1 MDSNEVRDLAK
12 LLSHVIRLQMVT
24 VHKRMEEQG
33 FCRSQPGIIHVLSKH
48 DGMTQVELATK
59 LNVTPATI
67 SAMLKRMER
76 DQMIE
81 RRRSQEDQRVTHVY
95 LTEYGKQQSDVVEK
109 IFFFFFQKGFGNFTD
124 EELKQAKNIFQKLID
139 NLGDISCQGRY
150 KGC

>member
-95 LTEYGKQQSDVVEK
+95 LTEHGKQQSDGVEK
-109 IFFFFFQKGFGNFTD
+109 IFDEMNQKGFGNFTD
-124 EELKQAKNIFQKLID
+124 EELMQAKNIFQKLID